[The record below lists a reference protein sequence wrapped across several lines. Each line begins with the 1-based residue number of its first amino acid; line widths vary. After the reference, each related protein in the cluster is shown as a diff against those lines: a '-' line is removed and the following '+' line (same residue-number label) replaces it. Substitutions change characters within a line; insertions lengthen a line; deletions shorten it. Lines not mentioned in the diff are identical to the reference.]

1 MDIKA
6 ELNYFKAIDL
16 EELVKGGEQIPDNI
30 RNSIFLYN
38 KAIES
43 LRSGSEDIA
52 IIELKKAVA
61 MNPQFNE
68 ALNLLGVCY
77 SYTGEN
83 EKAVEVFKRVLKSES
98 NSVYAVKF
106 MQRAGL
112 GDVLP
117 TEQKPRLRTD
127 TQQDQKSAEPLKRI
141 RDRKPDKKD
150 KIVILKNKNTIS
162 MAIAAG
168 AGLAAGLLISL
179 LISAAVPDPEP
190 VQLPPKQEEID
201 AAVNEAKDEF
211 DKQYSELKSKYES
224 LQNDWEN
231 AVKQADYYKASL
243 RLYEVEDMADKR
255 EYQDAA
261 DMLLLMKT
269 VEFRDAEKEKYDAL
283 YNKIM
288 PQAAKSAYETGYK
301 QYNARQYED
310 ALKSFEKVK
319 LYDPQYS
326 KMDAAMYYTGRC
338 YQIMKET
345 RSAIAVYQELADN
358 YPASWYTRNAQVR
371 LNELTKVP

>member
-190 VQLPPKQEEID
+190 VQLPPKQEEND